1 MNAPRIARALAA
13 LDLAVLALALA
24 IGAAFRF
31 GQSPAGA
38 GPEGLAL
45 LYGFAGWFSSYLRSA
60 PVLVLAALALL
71 AAARAADRAP
81 RSADAPRGLVL
92 AGRALLAVSLLR
104 AISQLVFLGVY
115 LSHEES
121 GLAFPGG
128 TAEKIF
134 HTYYSCLTG
143 LLPEF
148 ALLAVGFCLLRLPRC
163 RSGAGALPTPER
175 PPLDL
180 GLAGF
185 VLLVLS
191 FVFMAVV
198 FGSIENGSPV
208 STFLAFGD
216 WLEATTIPATLCV
229 ALAALSRRARGN
241 VPWRPGRFA
250 ALSPALICA
259 AIAVL
264 IRLLFSET
272 GSMPYRAGLMLA
284 LLLCQA
290 HPVWLALATAA
301 ERGAP

>member
-31 GQSPAGA
+31 GQ
-38 GPEGLAL
+38 GPVE
-45 LYGFAGWFSSYLRSA
+45 AGWEDLAVLKGVADWFSLYLRPA
-60 PVLVLAALALL
+60 PVLVLVALALF

-104 AISQLVFLGVY
+104 AIGQLVFLGVY

-128 TAEKIF
+128 TAEGIF
-134 HTYYSCLTG
+134 HTYYSCLSG

-148 ALLAVGFCLLRLPRC
+148 ALLAVGFCLLRLPRRRC
-163 RSGAGALPTPER
+163 GSGTLPAPER
-175 PPLDL
+175 PPRDL

-191 FVFMAVV
+191 FVFMIVV
-198 FGSIENGSPV
+198 FGSIEHGAM
-208 STFLAFGD
+208 STVLAFGS
-216 WLEATTIPATLCV
+216 WLEGLAIPATLCV

-250 ALSPALICA
+250 ALAPAWACI
-259 AIAVL
+259 AIAVP
-264 IRLLFSET
+264 IRLLSET
-272 GSMPYRAGLMLA
+272 GFAPQRAARMLA
-284 LLLCQA
+284 LLLYQVY
-290 HPVWLALATAA
+290 PVWLALATAA
-301 ERGAP
+301 EKEEP

>member
-1 MNAPRIARALAA
+1 MNAPRIARALAV

-38 GPEGLAL
+38 GPEGQAL

-104 AISQLVFLGVY
+104 AIGQLVFLGVY

-128 TAEKIF
+128 TAEEIF

-148 ALLAVGFCLLRLPRC
+148 ALLAVGFCLLRLPRR
-163 RSGAGALPTPER
+163 RSGAGALPAPER

-208 STFLAFGD
+208 STFLAFGS

-229 ALAALSRRARGN
+229 ALAALSRRARGD

-259 AIAVL
+259 AIAVP

-301 ERGAP
+301 EREAP

>member
-1 MNAPRIARALAA
+1 MNAPRIARALAV

-38 GPEGLAL
+38 GPEGQAL

-104 AISQLVFLGVY
+104 AIGQLVFLGVY

-121 GLAFPGG
+121 GIAFPGG
-128 TAEKIF
+128 TAEEIF

-148 ALLAVGFCLLRLPRC
+148 ALLAVGFCLLRLPRR
-163 RSGAGALPTPER
+163 RSGAGALPAPER

-208 STFLAFGD
+208 STFLAFGS

-259 AIAVL
+259 AIAVP

-301 ERGAP
+301 EREAP

>member
-1 MNAPRIARALAA
+1 MNAPRIARALAV

-38 GPEGLAL
+38 GPEGQAL

-71 AAARAADRAP
+71 AAARAADRTP

-104 AISQLVFLGVY
+104 AIGQLVFLGVY

-128 TAEKIF
+128 TAEEIF

-148 ALLAVGFCLLRLPRC
+148 ALLAVGFCLLRLPRR
-163 RSGAGALPTPER
+163 RSGAGALPAPER

-208 STFLAFGD
+208 STFLAFGS

-229 ALAALSRRARGN
+229 ALAALSRRARGD

-259 AIAVL
+259 AIAVP

-301 ERGAP
+301 EREAP